1 MDMNGINANEISQTI
16 DELRDVF
23 DELAKS
29 VDDLR
34 GVFARLTGDAGAVTE
49 TADRAGGS
57 DLFTLDRFGQNIVAS
72 IYGTG
77 RALYH
82 GGFDDMGRLFLRKLA
97 GKIGDDASD
106 YISDVLGGGFFG
118 DLIGG
123 IAGELIRGIEGLF
136 NTGKKNRLPDVDFAK
151 LFQPPAMLS
160 LPMALLPSSAAFA
173 GRSPAAFGS
182 GGDAQL
188 RTPSANVN
196 VTVNG
201 VVGAPR
207 DVADEIARIVTRTL
221 GDLNRRG
228 A

>member
-1 MDMNGINANEISQTI
+1 MSDLNGISSDGLSQAL

-23 DELAKS
+23 DELSKS
-29 VDDLR
+29 VDELR
-34 GVFARLTGDAGAVTE
+34 GAFTRLTGDAG
-49 TADRAGGS
+49 TASDGGGAGATS
-57 DLFTLDRFGQNIVAS
+57 PFSLDRFGENIVSS
-72 IYGTG
+72 IHGTG
-77 RALYH
+77 RALYG

-106 YISDVLGGGFFG
+106 YISDALGGGFFG

-123 IAGELIRGIEGLF
+123 IAGELIRGVEGLF

-151 LFQPPAMLS
+151 LFQPTARLA
-160 LPMALLPSSAAFA
+160 LPIATLPSSAAFA
-173 GRSPAAFGS
+173 GRSASSFSAFGES
-182 GGDAQL
+182 TSNRAA
-188 RTPSANVN
+188 ANVN

-221 GDLNRRG
+221 SDLNRRG